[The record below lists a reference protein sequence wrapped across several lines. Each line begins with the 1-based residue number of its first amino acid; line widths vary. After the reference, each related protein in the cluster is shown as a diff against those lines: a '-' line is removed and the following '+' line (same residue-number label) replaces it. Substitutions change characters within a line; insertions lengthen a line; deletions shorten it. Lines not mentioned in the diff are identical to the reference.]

1 MHSSKKSYNEYLD
14 RPDLGLLLLRLFLG
28 SRLLYGVVDNVV
40 SWERMQEFALFLEQ
54 HHFPLPTI
62 SAIISVYLQLLGA
75 LLILLGY
82 KTRVAAFLLSLN
94 FLVALLAVHLA
105 NSDSIEGMTPAL
117 AMLFSSLTLLLTGP
131 GRHSIDQKGQF

>member
-40 SWERMQEFALFLEQ
+40 SWERMQEFTLFLEQ

-62 SAIISVYLQLLGA
+62 SAITSVYLQLLGA

-131 GRHSIDQKGQF
+131 GKHSIDQKGQF